1 MASSAQLHQQID
13 LLDEQHF
20 LNSEFERS
28 NLLMNKISEQQGK
41 LAAQR
46 TLLEKKIMA
55 KEGVAD
61 EELWVQLHATRQQL
75 DYLYDEKMMLVAK
88 LFHLAQ
94 RFVQEL
100 TETNIDI
107 ETQIQ

>member
-1 MASSAQLHQQID
+1 

-46 TLLEKKIMA
+46 TILEKKIMA
-55 KEGVAD
+55 KEGVDD
-61 EELWVQLHATRQQL
+61 EDLWTQLH
-75 DYLYDEKMMLVAK
+75 
-88 LFHLAQ
+88 
-94 RFVQEL
+94 
-100 TETNIDI
+100 
-107 ETQIQ
+107 